1 MSFGHPLHSAS
12 KDDKIKAGG
21 SYATNIK
28 KILRELKKGLA
39 EIYGEQ
45 LKTVILFGSYARGD
59 AHPPD
64 SDIDVMIVM
73 KGMFNHREIDR
84 LSSEFRSALCLEYDV
99 LISWRFVSEERYQN
113 SGMPLMINVRRE
125 GVTV

>member
-12 KDDKIKAGG
+12 KDDKIKAGR